1 MSKKSEKS
9 LQIHSDLKKLSPEME
24 KHFSG
29 RYYTPKK
36 LALNL
41 IETIVSQHKKRK
53 TKTLSVIDPFAGDG
67 RLVKWLIEAYEAS
80 ISSDVNWNI
89 TLWDVN
95 HDGLITA
102 EKELKGSAFSD
113 RIKLNV
119 MAGDAF
125 VNAARNA
132 PLNYEDQFDFV
143 ITNPPWEVIKPDQ
156 RYLKKIPSFEE
167 RQQVVA
173 RLKCYDEFLKDN
185 FPLSQPKTKFA
196 GWGTD
201 LSRVGLELCFNL
213 SKSGGY
219 VAIVLPN
226 SFLADHKSSKIREHA
241 LSSTKLKNLTVYP
254 AEARLFEGADVG
266 AITCLF
272 EKVAANS
279 QSFELELFDSE
290 ASSLSVSK
298 ISLTKQKLEQRKGNT
313 VKLGH

>member
-1 MSKKSEKS
+1 
-9 LQIHSDLKKLSPEME
+9 ME

-132 PLNYEDQFDFV
+132 PLN
-143 ITNPPWEVIKPDQ
+143 
-156 RYLKKIPSFEE
+156 
-167 RQQVVA
+167 
-173 RLKCYDEFLKDN
+173 
-185 FPLSQPKTKFA
+185 LS
-196 GWGTD
+196 
-201 LSRVGLELCFNL
+201 L
-213 SKSGGY
+213 
-219 VAIVLPN
+219 I
-226 SFLADHKSSKIREHA
+226 HI
-241 LSSTKLKNLTVYP
+241 
-254 AEARLFEGADVG
+254 
-266 AITCLF
+266 
-272 EKVAANS
+272 
-279 QSFELELFDSE
+279 SE
-290 ASSLSVSK
+290 P
-298 ISLTKQKLEQRKGNT
+298 TRPY
-313 VKLGH
+313 